1 MYSYTVSETEQNEIN
16 DAYEKIVTTTSNFIK
31 SLDNQNIFEDFFS
44 CVCLL
49 FDGFL
54 SSTHTFTRCKL

>member
-44 CVCLL
+44 CVFLL
-49 FDGFL
+49 FDVF
-54 SSTHTFTRCKL
+54 